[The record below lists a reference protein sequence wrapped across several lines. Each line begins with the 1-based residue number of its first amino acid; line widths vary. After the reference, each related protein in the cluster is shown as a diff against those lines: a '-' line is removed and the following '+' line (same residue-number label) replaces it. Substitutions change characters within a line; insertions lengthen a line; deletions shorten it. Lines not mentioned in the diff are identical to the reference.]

1 MQENEIVLKLELT
14 VGETNVVLASLGKH
28 PFDEIS
34 NLILKIRSQGETQL
48 KELSDLQEGK
58 NEQ

>member
-48 KELSDLQEGK
+48 KELNALKEGK

>member
-1 MQENEIVLKLELT
+1 MQENEIILKLELT

-48 KELSDLQEGK
+48 KELSDLKEGK

>member
-48 KELSDLQEGK
+48 KELSDLKEGK